1 VRKDFEVVSGGK
13 RPLEGEQTPE
23 KPSEKSAD
31 PTPAFETA
39 DRVIAPDI
47 ALQTFPHMNGAQ
59 IMIAIAAAL
68 AILYFGKLPIVV
80 LLASALIAFMM
91 EPLVGAFER
100 WMPRV
105 LAAGLAMALVVGAV
119 YAASYYSYLQAK
131 DFAAEFPKY
140 SGQIKQQVIRFRQQ
154 ASKIDETRKAIIPES
169 AEEKNTVRVKPV
181 ESSFPTAESN
191 LTETVV
197 AISFVPF
204 LVFFMLTW
212 QEHIRASLVQL
223 FRREDR
229 TTAYVAFSHISRML
243 RAFIAGNFIIGLL
256 VGIASAALF
265 WYFNIPYWYF
275 VGLISGF
282 VSLVPYLGVPL
293 AIAPPLIA
301 GIAVLHPSEMFAV
314 AIGVVSFHL
323 IALNVLYPKL
333 LGSRLQLNPLAVTV
347 SLLVWGFLWGA
358 VGLVLAIPI
367 TAALKIV
374 FEHIASLQPL
384 SHLLGEGESS
394 G

>member
-1 VRKDFEVVSGGK
+1 VRKDFEVVKGGK
-13 RPLEGEQTPE
+13 RPGQDDQN
-23 KPSEKSAD
+23 SQQGD
-31 PTPAFETA
+31 PTPAIETVE
-39 DRVIAPDI
+39 RVIEPNT
-47 ALQTFPHMNGAQ
+47 ALQTYPSVNGAQ
-59 IMIAIAAAL
+59 VVLAVAAAL
-68 AILYFGKLPIVV
+68 AVLYFGKLPIVV
-80 LLASALIAFMM
+80 LLVSALIAFMM

-100 WMPRV
+100 WVPRV
-105 LAAGLAMALVVGAV
+105 MAASLAMVLVIAAG
-119 YAASYYSYLQAK
+119 YTASYYSYLQAK

-154 ASKIDETRKAIIPES
+154 ASKIEETRKAIIPES

-191 LTETVV
+191 LTETAV

-223 FRREDR
+223 FRRENR
-229 TTAYVAFSHISRML
+229 TTAYVALSHISKML

-256 VGIASAALF
+256 VGVASAALF
-265 WYFNIPYWYF
+265 WYLNIPYWYF

-301 GIAVLHPSEMFAV
+301 GITVLHPTEMLAIV
-314 AIGVVSFHL
+314 IGVVSFHL

-347 SLLVWGFLWGA
+347 SLLIWGFIWGA
-358 VGLVLAIPI
+358 IGLILAIPI

-384 SHLLGEGESS
+384 SHLLGEGETS

>member
-1 VRKDFEVVSGGK
+1 MRKDFEVVKGGK
-13 RPLEGEQTPE
+13 RPGQDEPGPQQG
-23 KPSEKSAD
+23 D
-31 PTPAFETA
+31 PTPAIGTVE
-39 DRVIAPDI
+39 RVIEPNT
-47 ALQTFPHMNGAQ
+47 ALHTYPSVNGAQ
-59 IMIAIAAAL
+59 VVLAVGAAL
-68 AILYFGKLPIVV
+68 AVLYFGKLPIVV
-80 LLASALIAFMM
+80 LLVSALIAFMM

-100 WMPRV
+100 WVPRV
-105 LAAGLAMALVVGAV
+105 VAASLAMVLVIAAG
-119 YAASYYSYLQAK
+119 YTASYYSYLQAK

-154 ASKIDETRKAIIPES
+154 ASKIEETRKAIIPES
-169 AEEKNTVRVKPV
+169 TEEKNTVRVKPV

-223 FRREDR
+223 FRRENR
-229 TTAYVAFSHISRML
+229 TTAYVALSHISKML

-256 VGIASAALF
+256 VGVASAALF
-265 WYFNIPYWYF
+265 WYLNIPYWYF

-301 GIAVLHPSEMFAV
+301 GITVLHPTEMLAIV
-314 AIGVVSFHL
+314 IGVVSFHL
-323 IALNVLYPKL
+323 IALNILYPKL

-347 SLLVWGFLWGA
+347 SLLIWGFIWGA
-358 VGLVLAIPI
+358 IGLILAIPI

-384 SHLLGEGESS
+384 SHLLGEGEMS